1 MQKLYR
7 LVPLMNGVGALFF
20 LLILS
25 IVPATT
31 SFGWDLHWQ
40 SADVLIAAVLV
51 GITVVTAF
59 AHHRKSQL
67 IGLATNIGLM
77 VMMILMLWWANLAAL
92 VGDYL
97 WLWSLL
103 MSFNAALIAWCWYH
117 LSNGD

>member
-7 LVPLMNGVGALFF
+7 LVPLMNASGALLF

-31 SFGWDLHWQ
+31 SLGWHFHWQ
-40 SADVLIAAVLV
+40 MSDILMTVVLV
-51 GITVVTAF
+51 GITVVTAL
-59 AHHRKSQL
+59 AHRRQAQL
-67 IGLATNIGLM
+67 IGLAINIGLIG
-77 VMMILMLWWANLAAL
+77 VMIFVLWWANLAAL

-103 MSFNAALIAWCWYH
+103 MSFNAALIGWGWVH
-117 LSNGD
+117 LRNGD